1 MDNFLQMVDTQSV
14 LFLYMAVGFLCQRLG
29 ILDGHTQ
36 EKLTGLVIKFMMPC
50 MVFESFHMELGLEAL
65 RDGGVILLIATLMA

>member
-50 MVFESFHMELGLEAL
+50 MVFMPLSPSKVKEHRAL
-65 RDGGVILLIATLMA
+65 R